1 MSSKPSRAIAIIG
14 AGVIGLS
21 WARLA
26 RDHGWRVAITDPSP
40 KLGEWVEAEF
50 GSDDPLVTWSADQN
64 SGHRL
69 PGGTDLRWL
78 LYRDHHTARRIAR

>member
-1 MSSKPSRAIAIIG
+1 MTTTPPRAIAIIG

-40 KLGEWVEAEF
+40 QLEEWVQGEF
-50 GSDDPLVTWSADQN
+50 GADDPL
-64 SGHRL
+64 
-69 PGGTDLRWL
+69 
-78 LYRDHHTARRIAR
+78 

>member
-1 MSSKPSRAIAIIG
+1 MTTTSPRAIGIIG

-40 KLGEWVEAEF
+40 QLEE
-50 GSDDPLVTWSADQN
+50 
-64 SGHRL
+64 
-69 PGGTDLRWL
+69 
-78 LYRDHHTARRIAR
+78 